1 MDIEI
6 DKSIV
11 EFESDNKSRK
21 NDTENEMSM
30 DEWRSLYGRHWHLVT
45 RTEEEFDD
53 LDQDRYE
60 DL

>member
-1 MDIEI
+1 MELEA
-6 DKSIV
+6 DKTEV
-11 EFESDNKSRK
+11 ESENK
-21 NDTENEMSM
+21 NDTEVEMSM

-53 LDQDRYE
+53 LDRDRYE